1 MFNTIFKIVYFVE
14 FVIISVIRKYYTN
27 KQHKEKIDINKKT
40 GFEIFL
46 LIINGIG
53 MIIPVFYVLTSRLDF
68 ANYYLPDWIGWLG
81 AVLFIDAMWILY
93 KSHADLGR
101 HWIAIVGM
109 RENHKLVTTGI
120 YKYIRHPM
128 YAAHIIWAIA
138 QVMMLHNWIAG
149 YSFIVVIIPFYIYR
163 VKKEEEM
170 LSETFG
176 EEYEIYRNKT
186 GALFPKFL

>member
-1 MFNTIFKIVYFVE
+1 
-14 FVIISVIRKYYTN
+14 
-27 KQHKEKIDINKKT
+27 
-40 GFEIFL
+40 
-46 LIINGIG
+46 